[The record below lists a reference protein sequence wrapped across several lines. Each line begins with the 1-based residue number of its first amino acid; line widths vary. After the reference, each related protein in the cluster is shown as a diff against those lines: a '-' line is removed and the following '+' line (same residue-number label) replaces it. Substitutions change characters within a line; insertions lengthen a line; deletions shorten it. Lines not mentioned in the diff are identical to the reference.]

1 MGSIYSKNEK
11 VYFLN
16 DGPQLKTTSLGFSP
30 NMFENLEWT
39 ALKRFCNKNNI
50 TQIELNY
57 LFKKFASYDDAHV
70 QMFRVRVSDLRESY
84 IKKTR
89 LTVVSTERTYF
100 LLLLIRIFSCINSD
114 MYNNG
119 NVEMVKCEILRREEY
134 YNV

>member
-89 LTVVSTERTYF
+89 LTVVSTARTYF
-100 LLLLIRIFSCINSD
+100 LLLL
-114 MYNNG
+114 
-119 NVEMVKCEILRREEY
+119 V
-134 YNV
+134 